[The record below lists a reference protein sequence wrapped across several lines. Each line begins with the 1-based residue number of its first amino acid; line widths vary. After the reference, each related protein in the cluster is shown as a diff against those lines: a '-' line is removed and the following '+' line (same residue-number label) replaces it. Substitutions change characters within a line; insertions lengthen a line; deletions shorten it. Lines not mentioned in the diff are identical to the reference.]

1 MKPISVYT
9 PSSPEIKKLLDYFKK
24 EINIPAKNSID
35 IGEVAANNYY
45 LSKQKLLELFPR
57 GLQLIKSM
65 GYQYADNTWPIEF
78 VVTKGNIGI
87 HKDMCGCTALMLL
100 KVEALCTSSAVSLKH
115 SMFSNE
121 NYLWTEREL
130 TEMRIGTMS
139 VFNSFKNHAWFC
151 SGVATFLCI
160 PVKKLRKQKNN
171 NLALF

>member
-24 EINIPAKNSID
+24 EISMPTRNSINM
-35 IGEVAANNYY
+35 GEVDDNNYR

-65 GYQYADNTWPIEF
+65 GYQYANNADPIEF

-87 HKDMCGCTALMLL
+87 HADALGYTALMLL
-100 KVEALCTSSAVSLKH
+100 KVEALCTSSAVSLEH

-130 TEMRIGTMS
+130 TEMPIGTMS
-139 VFNSFKNHAWFC
+139 IFNAYKDHAWFC